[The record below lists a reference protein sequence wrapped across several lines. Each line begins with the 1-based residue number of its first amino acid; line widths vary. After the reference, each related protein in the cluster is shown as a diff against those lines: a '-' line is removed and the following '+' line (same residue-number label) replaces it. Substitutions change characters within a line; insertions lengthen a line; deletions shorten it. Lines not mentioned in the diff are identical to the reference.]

1 MAETSHEKANN
12 SESNRVSK
20 YKTEIVVE
28 TKEGLELAR
37 SKENQENPH
46 GFSENDSIL

>member
-1 MAETSHEKANN
+1 MAEISHEKANN

-28 TKEGLELAR
+28 TKEGLELAMFKGKLR
-37 SKENQENPH
+37 KS
-46 GFSENDSIL
+46 SWVL